1 MGKLVVK
8 VCGMREGCNIRD
20 VEALGPD
27 LMGFI
32 FYPKSPRFVKEV
44 PSYLP
49 ANSKRVGVFVDA
61 ELEFITQMTERFAL
75 DMVQLHGKEN
85 SDKIRTLRGF
95 LPEGIRIIKAFNIA
109 EREDLLQIRDYTE
122 VTDYF
127 LFDTKA
133 SLAGGNGSKFNWE
146 LLDLYQGDTP
156 FLLSGGIGP
165 EDADAIRSFSHP
177 MLYGVDLNSRFES
190 SPAVKDI
197 ALLKHFYNQLQQ

>member
-1 MGKLVVK
+1 
-8 VCGMREGCNIRD
+8 MREGCNIRD

-27 LMGFI
+27 WMGFI
-32 FYPKSPRFVKEV
+32 FYPKSPRYVNEV

-49 ANSKRVGVFVDA
+49 TNARRVGVFVDA
-61 ELEFITQMTERFAL
+61 DLEFITRTAERFGL
-75 DMVQLHGKEN
+75 DMVQLHGKE
-85 SDKIRTLRGF
+85 SAGKIQTIRDA
-95 LPEGIRIIKAFNIA
+95 LPERIRIIKAFNIA
-109 EREDLLQIRDYTE
+109 GRDDLLQLRDYTD

-133 SLAGGNGSKFNWE
+133 SLAGGNGSKFDWTV
-146 LLDLYQGDTP
+146 LDMYQGNTP

-165 EDADAIRSFSHP
+165 DDAEAIRSISHP

-197 ALLKHFYNQLQQ
+197 ALLKRFFNHLQQ

>member
-1 MGKLVVK
+1 MGKLIVK
-8 VCGMREGCNIRD
+8 VCGMRDGCNIRE

-27 LMGFI
+27 WMGFI
-32 FYPKSPRFVKEV
+32 FYPKSPRYVQDV

-49 ANSKRVGVFVDA
+49 ANAKRAGVFVDA
-61 ELEFITQMTERFAL
+61 DLEFITQTAERFAL
-75 DMVQLHGKEN
+75 DMVQLHGKE
-85 SDKIRTLRGF
+85 SPDKIITLRSA

-109 EREDLLQIRDYTE
+109 EREDLQQIKDYTE
-122 VTDYF
+122 VADYF

-133 SLAGGNGSKFNWE
+133 SLAGGNSSKFNWE
-146 LLDLYQGDTP
+146 LLDLYQGSTP

-165 EDADAIRSFSHP
+165 DDADAIRSFSHP

-197 ALLKHFYNQLQQ
+197 ALLKRFFNQLQL